1 MTLPQPQPQVNV
13 MAGFVV
19 DEANPAIGRLHF
31 EVGPASFDLGLTSAN
46 VVGFLRALADDT
58 ETKLAQQPKL
68 SRPVPGLFLPNGNV
82 PSLPNLPR
90 G

>member
-1 MTLPQPQPQVNV
+1 MTAPQVNV

-19 DEANPAIGRLHF
+19 DEDNPAIGRLHF
-31 EVGPASFDLGLTSAN
+31 GVGPASFDLGMTSAN
-46 VVGFLRALADDT
+46 VVGFLRTLADNI
-58 ETKLAQQPKL
+58 EAQQQAASPIA
-68 SRPVPGLFLPNGNV
+68 RPVSGLFLPNGNV